1 MSGIFGVFDT
11 HGRSVSASATAIA
24 EQQCQASAQQV
35 QLYHSPNNDAA
46 LGRVSIGVYNA
57 APQPVW
63 DESDAVA
70 VVLSGRLI
78 RDKSTSID
86 NQNLSD
92 EVWIL
97 ECYRRHGVA
106 TPALLRGVFAV
117 AIYDAEQRRVL
128 VAADRFGLYPVYYAH
143 RAGRFVYAPTQN
155 ALLRDEHIPTNPD
168 QVGMAQ
174 YMRFQQL
181 VGDTTFFE
189 AIRFLRGGHQLV
201 YDLDSDTLQEV
212 VYWHF
217 DPDLRTRSDVS
228 FEEAADETARLLLQS
243 VVRCT
248 DAPHRYGLFLSGGL
262 DSRIIVAAMNR
273 LGHRPPALTYGLSTS
288 RDAFYASQVA
298 QRAGLAHHTFFQENG
313 KWVEQYWRQHLYLTD
328 GSHAWVHM
336 HGIYALELA
345 RQLMDVN
352 LSGFL
357 GDTLVGGEVLRE
369 YPSGAGDDA
378 YTFFSKIFEWLNTL
392 ENWPGMTEW
401 EEQLLYTPETFAH
414 VKGLAFASLQEEL
427 RPYLVYPEPMRTELA
442 LMRNTDGRHYSRYM
456 DFKRSVVEMALPF
469 VDPDLMEFV
478 LTLPPDYRRK
488 RRLSRAVLRRL
499 SEPLAQ
505 IPYDKDDLLPTD
517 NSLLR
522 SSHSFV
528 RRVQRRLARLVGA
541 QTTER
546 STLHSDYETWLR
558 TDLRA
563 WGESILFDQR
573 FLERGL
579 FNPEGIRWLWERHM
593 SGRELWTIGKLAP
606 IMSYEL
612 MLREFVD

>member
-1 MSGIFGVFDT
+1 MSGIIGVFDAF
-11 HGRSVSASATAIA
+11 GRSVKNSVLAIA
-24 EQQCQASAQQV
+24 DRLCEVSARHA
-35 QLYHSPNNDAA
+35 QLYCSPTGCEA

-57 APQPVW
+57 APQPLW
-63 DESDAVA
+63 NDSATVA
-70 VVLSGRLI
+70 VVFAGRLI
-78 RDKSTSID
+78 RDKFEISNS
-86 NQNLSD
+86 QNLSD
-92 EVWIL
+92 EQWIL

-106 TPALLRGVFAV
+106 MPALLRGVFSV
-117 AIYDAEQRRVL
+117 AIYDVEQRRVL
-128 VAADRFGLYPVYYAH
+128 VAADRLGLYPIYYAH
-143 RAGRFVYAPTQN
+143 RSGHFVFAPTQN
-155 ALLRDEHIPTNPD
+155 ALLCDEYIPATLD
-168 QVGMAQ
+168 RVGMAQ

-181 VGDTTFFE
+181 IGDTTFFE
-189 AIRFLRGGHQLV
+189 AIKFLRGGHQLV

-212 VYWHF
+212 VYWRF
-217 DPDLRTRSDVS
+217 DPNLHTRSDIT
-228 FEEAADETARLLLQS
+228 FEDAADETVRLLLQS
-243 VVRCT
+243 VARCT
-248 DAPHRYGLFLSGGL
+248 EAPHRYGVFLSGGL
-262 DSRIIVAAMNR
+262 DSRIIVAALGC
-273 LGHRPPALTYGLSTS
+273 LGHQPPALTYGLPTA
-288 RDAFYASQVA
+288 RDAVYASQVA
-298 QRAGLAHHTFFQENG
+298 QRAGLVHHTCFQENG

-336 HGIYALELA
+336 HGIYALDLA

-357 GDTLVGGEVLRE
+357 GDTLLGGEALRE
-369 YPSGAGDDA
+369 YLSGASDDA
-378 YTFFSKIFEWLNTL
+378 YTYFAKIFEWLITL

-401 EEQLLYTPETFAH
+401 EEQLLYTPATFAQI
-414 VKGLAFASLQEEL
+414 KGLAFASLQEVL
-427 RPYLVYPEPMRTELA
+427 RPYLSYPEPIRTELA
-442 LMRNTDGRHYSRYM
+442 LIWNTDGRHYSRYM
-456 DFKRSVVEMALPF
+456 DFKRSAVELALPF

-488 RRLSRAVLRRL
+488 QRLSRAVLRRL
-499 SEPLAQ
+499 SEPLTQ

-517 NSLLR
+517 NNLLR
-522 SSHSFV
+522 SSHAIV
-528 RRVQRRLARLVGA
+528 RKVQRRLARLVGA

-546 STLHSDYETWLR
+546 NTLHSDYERWLR

-593 SGRELWTIGKLAP
+593 SGKELWTIGKLAP